1 MEYELLGDNKD
12 SKRLPDRLGD
22 SEGLL
27 MSGKNHGEHPRC
39 PDGYEF
45 PIETN
50 SFGDLLASDV
60 FDASLLGHQ
69 RKMDPAFLCLTDD
82 QKASSALC
90 SDLYEEVVCQ
100 INSIASVRKMTIQS
114 IRCSRRTVMLTITAA
129 FAALGSPTGLETIFL
144 IDVNIKLQAGPQL

>member
-1 MEYELLGDNKD
+1 MEYELLEENKD
-12 SKRLPDRLGD
+12 SRRLPDRLGD

-45 PIETN
+45 PIDTN
-50 SFGDLLASDV
+50 SFGDSIASDV

-100 INSIASVRKMTIQS
+100 INSIASVRKMTILYHQVLEEDS
-114 IRCSRRTVMLTITAA
+114 DAHDYSSVCSVGIPNRSGNHL
-129 FAALGSPTGLETIFL
+129 F
-144 IDVNIKLQAGPQL
+144 D

>member
-1 MEYELLGDNKD
+1 MEYELLEENKD
-12 SKRLPDRLGD
+12 SRRLPDRLGD

-27 MSGKNHGEHPRC
+27 MSGKIHGEHPRC

-50 SFGDLLASDV
+50 SFGDSIASDV

-100 INSIASVRKMTIQS
+100 IHSIASVRKYS
-114 IRCSRRTVMLTITAA
+114 IRCWRRTVMLMITAA

>member
-12 SKRLPDRLGD
+12 SQRMPDRLGD

-27 MSGKNHGEHPRC
+27 MSGKIHREHPRC
-39 PDGYEF
+39 LDGYEF

-50 SFGDLLASDV
+50 SFGDSIASDV

-90 SDLYEEVVCQ
+90 SDLYEEVVWQ
-100 INSIASVRKMTIQS
+100 IDSIASVRKNTLS
-114 IRCSRRTVMLTITAA
+114 
-129 FAALGSPTGLETIFL
+129 G
-144 IDVNIKLQAGPQL
+144 AGGG

>member
-1 MEYELLGDNKD
+1 MEYELLGENKD
-12 SKRLPDRLGD
+12 SKRLPDRLKD
-22 SEGLL
+22 PEGLL
-27 MSGKNHGEHPRC
+27 MSGKIHGEHPRC
-39 PDGYEF
+39 PDGFEF

-50 SFGDLLASDV
+50 SFGDSIASDV

-100 INSIASVRKMTIQS
+100 INSMRKMTILYQVLEEDS
-114 IRCSRRTVMLTITAA
+114 DAHDYSSVCSVGIPNRSGNHL
-129 FAALGSPTGLETIFL
+129 F
-144 IDVNIKLQAGPQL
+144 D

>member
-1 MEYELLGDNKD
+1 MEYELLGENKD
-12 SKRLPDRLGD
+12 SRRLADRLGD

-27 MSGKNHGEHPRC
+27 MSGKIHGEHPRC

-50 SFGDLLASDV
+50 SFGDSIASDV

-100 INSIASVRKMTIQS
+100 INSVASVRKYS
-114 IRCSRRTVMLTITAA
+114 IRCSRRTVMLMITAA